1 MYNRLVMSVI
11 AVPVLVFWYQGM
23 WMVFER
29 SSMEEA
35 EKGVAT
41 RIFVSHEAFAWRWQS
56 AGVRE

>member
-35 EKGVAT
+35 LRRALLLGSSCRMRPLRGDGSRLA
-41 RIFVSHEAFAWRWQS
+41 
-56 AGVRE
+56 